1 MTQTR
6 KIISLSVLSF
16 LMTLTSIG
24 YAQNALFLRNSVIAE
39 LSATDLD
46 SLLEAIS
53 EKLNDDTS
61 TESSTWISEAGDTTS
76 TLIVTSDYEKNNLNC
91 RRLEIETTQQSQ
103 RVVTNYGF
111 CNTDG
116 NWLMDAQQ

>member
-6 KIISLSVLSF
+6 KIISLIVLSF

-24 YAQNALFLRNSVIAE
+24 YAQNALFLRNSIIAE
-39 LSATDLD
+39 LPATDLD

-53 EKLNDDTS
+53 EKLDDVAS

-76 TLIVTSDYEKNNLNC
+76 TLKVTGDYEKNGLNC
-91 RRLEIETTQQSQ
+91 RRLEIDTIRQSQ
-103 RVVTNYGF
+103 KAVTNYGF
-111 CNTDG
+111 CNADG
-116 NWLMDAQQ
+116 NWLMDAQ

>member
-6 KIISLSVLSF
+6 KINLLIVLSL

-24 YAQNALFLRNSVIAE
+24 YVQNALFLRNSVIAE
-39 LSATDLD
+39 LAASDLD

-53 EKLNDDTS
+53 EKLDDDVS
-61 TESSTWISEAGDTTS
+61 TESSTWISESGDSTS
-76 TLIVTSDYEKNNLNC
+76 TLIVTSDYKKNDLDC
-91 RRLEIETTQQSQ
+91 RGLEIDTIQQSQ

-111 CNTDG
+111 CNVDG
-116 NWLMDAQQ
+116 NWLMDAQ

>member
-6 KIISLSVLSF
+6 KINLLIVLSL

-39 LSATDLD
+39 LAASDLD

-53 EKLNDDTS
+53 EKLDDDVS
-61 TESSTWISEAGDTTS
+61 TESSTWISESGDSTS
-76 TLIVTSDYEKNNLNC
+76 TLIVTSDYKKNDLDC
-91 RRLEIETTQQSQ
+91 RGLEIDTIQQSQ

-111 CNTDG
+111 CNVDG
-116 NWLMDAQQ
+116 NWLKDAQ

>member
-6 KIISLSVLSF
+6 KIISLIVLSF

-53 EKLNDDTS
+53 EKLDDVAS
-61 TESSTWISEAGDTTS
+61 TESSTWINETGDTTS
-76 TLIVTSDYEKNNLNC
+76 TLKVTSDYEKNNLNC

-103 RVVTNYGF
+103 KAVTNYNF
-111 CNTDG
+111 CNVDG
-116 NWLMDAQQ
+116 NWLMDAQ

>member
-1 MTQTR
+1 MT
-6 KIISLSVLSF
+6 KIKKITPLIGLSI
-16 LMTLTSIG
+16 LMMLTSIG

-61 TESSTWISEAGDTTS
+61 AESSTWISEAGDTTS
-76 TLIVTSDYEKNNLNC
+76 TLLVTSDYEKNNLNC

-111 CNTDG
+111 CNADG
-116 NWLMDAQQ
+116 NWLMDAQ

>member
-6 KIISLSVLSF
+6 KINLLIVLSL

-39 LSATDLD
+39 LAASDLD

-53 EKLNDDTS
+53 EKLDDDVS
-61 TESSTWISEAGDTTS
+61 TESSTWISESGDSTS
-76 TLIVTSDYEKNNLNC
+76 TLIVTSDYKKNDLDC
-91 RRLEIETTQQSQ
+91 RGLEIDTIQQSQ

-111 CNTDG
+111 CNVDG
-116 NWLMDAQQ
+116 NWLMDAQ

>member
-6 KIISLSVLSF
+6 KINLLIVLSL

-39 LSATDLD
+39 LAASDLD

-53 EKLNDDTS
+53 EKLDDDVS
-61 TESSTWISEAGDTTS
+61 TESSTWISESGDTTS
-76 TLIVTSDYEKNNLNC
+76 TLIVTSDYKKNDLDC
-91 RRLEIETTQQSQ
+91 RGLEIDTIQQSQ

-111 CNTDG
+111 CNVDG
-116 NWLMDAQQ
+116 NWLVDAQ

>member
-6 KIISLSVLSF
+6 KIISPIVLFF

-24 YAQNALFLRNSVIAE
+24 YAQNALFLRNSIIAE
-39 LSATDLD
+39 LPATDLD

-53 EKLNDDTS
+53 EKLDDVAS

-76 TLIVTSDYEKNNLNC
+76 TLKVTGDYEKNGLNC
-91 RRLEIETTQQSQ
+91 RRLEIDTIRQSQ
-103 RVVTNYGF
+103 KAVTNYGF
-111 CNTDG
+111 CNADG
-116 NWLMDAQQ
+116 NWLMDAQ

>member
-6 KIISLSVLSF
+6 KINLLIVLSL

-24 YAQNALFLRNSVIAE
+24 YAQNALFLRNSIIAE
-39 LSATDLD
+39 LAASDLD

-53 EKLNDDTS
+53 EKLDDDVS
-61 TESSTWISEAGDTTS
+61 TESSTWISESGDSTS
-76 TLIVTSDYEKNNLNC
+76 TLIVTSDYKKNDLDC
-91 RRLEIETTQQSQ
+91 RGLEIDTIQQSQ

-111 CNTDG
+111 CNVDG
-116 NWLMDAQQ
+116 NWLMDAQ